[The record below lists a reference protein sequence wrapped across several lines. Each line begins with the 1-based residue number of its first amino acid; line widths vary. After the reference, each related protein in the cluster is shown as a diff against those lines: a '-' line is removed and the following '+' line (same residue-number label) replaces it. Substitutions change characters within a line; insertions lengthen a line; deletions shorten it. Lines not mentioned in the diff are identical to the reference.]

1 MLLDFFFFFNAH
13 KSVPKK
19 KKKSLNH
26 DHDLWFLHL
35 TNANLLVTI
44 NTCSTSLTLPCKS

>member
-1 MLLDFFFFFNAH
+1 MLLDFFFLMPISLF
-13 KSVPKK
+13 PKK
-19 KKKSLNH
+19 KKKPLNH